1 MPALTWMKRL
11 NNPSDQN
18 SQQINDQNMSEIAP
32 VCYLNP
38 GERLREG
45 MICPRCHSGSI
56 EYNGLL
62 NLVCSNCGLTEA
74 GACT

>member
-1 MPALTWMKRL
+1 MKML
-11 NNPSDQN
+11 NKADIPESPS
-18 SQQINDQNMSEIAP
+18 SEEYEKEEEFP
-32 VCYLNP
+32 VCYLRP

-45 MICPRCHSGSI
+45 MICPRCHAGKMA
-56 EYNGLL
+56 YNGML